1 MHPNSR
7 IEQVTETIKRNS
19 DSVYRLAFSMVKTV
33 QDAEDIRQEV
43 FIRYIRK
50 NPAFESPEHERAW
63 FIRVTTN
70 LCKNLWKSAWRQKMV
85 SMYAIFAQSAECTER
100 PVETQMDGSVK
111 DISGD
116 TAGVLSQITLTDE
129 EERIVETVKRLPI
142 KYRVVIHLFYYEEMS
157 VEEIAAA
164 LKLQPSNVRARL
176 TRARTM
182 LKNWLK
188 EDV

>member
-43 FIRYIRK
+43 FMQYIRK

-70 LCKNLWKSAWRQKMV
+70 LCKNLWKSAWRQKTV
-85 SMYAIFAQSAECTER
+85 SLDGTFGSENERRER
-100 PVETQMDGSVK
+100 PGTTQISGSIK
-111 DISGD
+111 DISDD
-116 TAGVLSQITLTDE
+116 TAEILTQMTLTDE
-129 EERIVETVKRLPI
+129 EERVVETVKRLPL
-142 KYRVVIHLFYYEEMS
+142 KYRAVIHLFYYEEMS

-176 TRARTM
+176 TRARKM

-188 EDV
+188 EEV

>member
-43 FIRYIRK
+43 FMRYIRT

-70 LCKNLWKSAWRQKMV
+70 LCKNLWKSAWRQKTV
-85 SMYAIFAQSAECTER
+85 SMDATFGQESER
-100 PVETQMDGSVK
+100 EGRTDTTRTGGSVK
-111 DISGD
+111 DISDD
-116 TAGVLSQITLTDE
+116 TTGVLAQMTLTDE
-129 EERIVETVKRLPI
+129 EERVMETVKCLPV

-176 TRARTM
+176 TRARKM
-182 LKNWLK
+182 LKKWLK
-188 EDV
+188 EEV

>member
-1 MHPNSR
+1 MYPNSR
-7 IEQVTETIKRNS
+7 MEQLTETIKRNS

-43 FIRYIRK
+43 FIRYIHK

-70 LCKNLWKSAWRQKMV
+70 LCKNLWKSAWRQKTV
-85 SMYAIFAQSAECTER
+85 SMDATFAQESDCKKSPDATRIEGSA
-100 PVETQMDGSVK
+100 K

-116 TAGVLSQITLTDE
+116 TAGFLSQMVLTDE
-129 EERIVETVKRLPI
+129 EERVVETVKRLPV
-142 KYRVVIHLFYYEEMS
+142 KYRAVVHLFYYEEMS
-157 VEEIAAA
+157 VEEIAGA

-176 TRARTM
+176 TRARKM
-182 LKNWLK
+182 LADWLK

>member
-43 FIRYIRK
+43 FMRYIRT

-70 LCKNLWKSAWRQKMV
+70 LCKNLWKSAWRQKTV
-85 SMYAIFAQSAECTER
+85 SLDGTFGPENERRER
-100 PVETQMDGSVK
+100 PGTTQISGSIK
-111 DISGD
+111 DISED
-116 TAGVLSQITLTDE
+116 TAEVLAQMTLTDE
-129 EERIVETVKRLPI
+129 EERVIETVKRLPI
-142 KYRVVIHLFYYEEMS
+142 KYRGVIHLFYYEEMS

-176 TRARTM
+176 TRARKM

>member
-7 IEQVTETIKRNS
+7 IEQVAETIKRNS

-50 NPAFESPEHERAW
+50 NPTFESAEHERAW

-70 LCKNLWKSAWRQKMV
+70 LCKNLWKSAWRQKTV
-85 SMYAIFAQSAECTER
+85 SMDATFGQENECRDR
-100 PVETQMDGSVK
+100 PVETRISGGVK
-111 DISGD
+111 DISDD
-116 TAGVLSQITLTDE
+116 TAEVLTQMTLTDE
-129 EERIVETVKRLPI
+129 EERVVEGVKRLPL

-157 VEEIAAA
+157 VEEIAVA

-176 TRARTM
+176 TRARKM
-182 LKNWLK
+182 LKSWLK
-188 EDV
+188 EEV

>member
-43 FIRYIRK
+43 FMRYIRT

-70 LCKNLWKSAWRQKMV
+70 LCKNLWKSVWRQKTV
-85 SMYAIFAQSAECTER
+85 SLDGTFGPENECRER
-100 PVETQMDGSVK
+100 PSTTQISGSIK
-111 DISGD
+111 DISDD
-116 TAGVLSQITLTDE
+116 TEAVLAQITLTDE
-129 EERIVETVKRLPI
+129 EERVVESVKRLPI

-157 VEEIAAA
+157 VEEIAVA

-176 TRARTM
+176 TRARKM

>member
-43 FIRYIRK
+43 FMRYVRT

-70 LCKNLWKSAWRQKMV
+70 LCKNLWKSAWRQKTV
-85 SMYAIFAQSAECTER
+85 SLDATSGPENERRERSGTER
-100 PVETQMDGSVK
+100 ISGSVK
-111 DISGD
+111 DISED
-116 TAGVLSQITLTDE
+116 TEAVFAQITLTDE
-129 EERIVETVKRLPI
+129 EEWVIESVKRLPL

-157 VEEIAAA
+157 VEEIAVA

-176 TRARTM
+176 TRARKM
-182 LKNWLK
+182 LKKWLK

>member
-7 IEQVTETIKRNS
+7 IEQVTETIKRNA

-43 FIRYIRK
+43 FMRYIRT

-70 LCKNLWKSAWRQKMV
+70 LCKNLWKSAWRQKTV
-85 SMYAIFAQSAECTER
+85 SMDATFGQENER
-100 PVETQMDGSVK
+100 EGRTDTTRTGGSVK
-111 DISGD
+111 DISDD
-116 TAGVLSQITLTDE
+116 TTGVLAQMTLTDE
-129 EERIVETVKRLPI
+129 EERVMETVKRLPL

-157 VEEIAAA
+157 VEEIAVA

-176 TRARTM
+176 TRARKM